1 MQAERRWSLARTIR
15 GIGAARYGLAALL
28 LLVAL
33 VTGLGALGALIEA
46 RHLQQVS
53 WDQGLALADALETSA
68 RNAIL
73 ANQRLEE
80 AMAQRLLDNARLL
93 DRLLAHEPLSN
104 RVLAELAT
112 RQRLHRVEVLDP
124 QGEVLAASAIPMPA
138 PMQEH
143 MAQHGI
149 HGMPPMMR
157 HFYTPLL
164 QGQAQQVLEGFG
176 EQRFWLGRQYG
187 VAIRRQEGTGIIAI
201 TANADEILK
210 LRQEM
215 GLQRLLDDLA
225 TNPILAYVI
234 LYDPAL
240 TVVAHTPSGLLAAP
254 DEEPLLR
261 QALTVPGARLQ
272 EVAAADGAPVLEV
285 VKPFRLGETTLGLLR
300 IGLQTTHIRAL
311 WRRSLLFLSASG
323 LGILVL
329 GGMGLAALF
338 RAQARH
344 HERVHVLERRLTR
357 QERLAALGHLAA
369 GVAHEVRNPLNA
381 IGMGVQRLERE
392 YAPAHAAEEFHTLC
406 RIIRGEVARLNTIVQ
421 EFLTLARTPTLQRAP
436 IAVATLL
443 QEVTSL
449 IEAEAQA
456 RAVRLTIQ
464 VSESLPP
471 LFLDRQHMQQAL
483 LNLLLNA
490 LQATPP
496 GGAVQVTA
504 EAGAAEVCITITDQG
519 SGIAPERLERIFD
532 PYFTTKPEGT
542 GLGLPIALQIIQAHG
557 GTLDVRSIL
566 GQGTTVDVRLPSGPP
581 DEGLGHHRNAPG
593 GITVQ
598 RGGVGPRTSAGQEDA
613 RGVARRAPQRA
624 EVGL

>member
-1 MQAERRWSLARTIR
+1 M
-15 GIGAARYGLAALL
+15 GAARYGLAALL

-33 VTGLGALGALIEA
+33 VTGLGTLGALIEA
-46 RHLQQVS
+46 RHLRQVTR
-53 WDQGLALADALETSA
+53 DQGLALADALETSA
-68 RNAIL
+68 RNTVL

-104 RVLAELAT
+104 RFLAELAT

-124 QGEVLAASAIPMPA
+124 QGAVLATSAIPLPA

-143 MAQHGI
+143 MARHGI
-149 HGMPPMMR
+149 HGIPPMMR
-157 HFYTPLL
+157 HFYAPLL

-187 VAIRRQEGTGIIAI
+187 VAIRRQEDTGIIAI
-201 TANADEILK
+201 TADADEILK
-210 LRQEM
+210 LQQEM

-225 TNPILAYVI
+225 TNPILAYVF
-234 LYDPAL
+234 LYDPTL
-240 TVVAHTPSGLLAAP
+240 VIVAHTPSGPLAAQ
-254 DEEPLLR
+254 DEDPLLR
-261 QALTVPGARLQ
+261 QALTTAGARLR
-272 EVAAADGAPVLEV
+272 EVTTADGAPVLEV
-285 VKPFRLGETTLGLLR
+285 VKPFRLGDGTLGLLR
-300 IGLQTTHIRAL
+300 IGLQTTHIRTL

-323 LGILVL
+323 LGMLVL
-329 GGMGLAALF
+329 GGMGLLALF
-338 RAQARH
+338 RAQTRH

-381 IGMGVQRLERE
+381 IGMGIQRLEGE
-392 YAPAHAAEEFHTLC
+392 FAPTHAAEEFHTLC

-421 EFLTLARTPTLQRAP
+421 EFLTLARTPTLQRASV
-436 IAVATLL
+436 AVAPLL

-449 IEAEAQA
+449 LEAEAQA
-456 RAVRLTIQ
+456 RAVRLITQ
-464 VSESLPP
+464 VPESLPL
-471 LFLDRQHMQQAL
+471 LFLDRQQIQQAL

-504 EAGAAEVCITITDQG
+504 AAGAAEVRITIADQG
-519 SGIAPERLERIFD
+519 SGIAPEMLERIFD

-542 GLGLPIALQIIQAHG
+542 GLGLPIALRIIQAHD

-566 GQGTTVDVRLPSGPP
+566 GQGTTVDVHLPSRPP
-581 DEGLGHHRNAPG
+581 DEGSGRRDAPG
-593 GITVQ
+593 ERTTQ
-598 RGGVGPRTSAGQEDA
+598 RGVVGPLAAAGQEDA
-613 RGVARRAPQRA
+613 HGEAHCDAQRA
-624 EVGL
+624 EGGW